1 MAAIFETLY
10 LSVIGGGV
18 FVGLLWLVYSRDAHM
33 WRYLA
38 RAYARPWAEPGEMRR
53 LQSAV
58 AYGKGVASK
67 SYNGVLTIGR
77 HADGVALRL
86 MAPFSLFHDPIF
98 IPFKDIRGWEQLW
111 YLDGKSYELEF
122 EQAPEVKLVM
132 PAAQVAWLKEN
143 ASGRMQI
150 SEERSPGEARPDI
163 WYLVI
168 LVQGALGLSLL
179 VWLLLRGFGVK

>member
-18 FVGLLWLVYSRDAHM
+18 FIGLLWLVYSRDAHM

-38 RAYARPWAEPGEMRR
+38 AAYARPWAEPREVRR

-58 AYGKGVASK
+58 AYGRGVASK

-86 MAPFSLFHDPIF
+86 LPPFSIFHDPIF

-111 YLDGKSYELEF
+111 YLDATSYELEF

-132 PAAQVAWLKEN
+132 PAKQVKWLQEN
-143 ASGRMQI
+143 SFGRMQV
-150 SEERSPGEARPDI
+150 SETRSPNAARPNF
-163 WYLVI
+163 WYVII
-168 LVQGALGLSLL
+168 LVQGFLGAFFLA
-179 VWLLLRGFGVK
+179 WLMSRGFQ